1 MEDRM
6 NKRQLKKYEQKLLE
20 AKETLVDRVQK
31 AEVDGRETDAES
43 EARDLA
49 DQASSSYTKELLFSK
64 SNSDRQFLQ
73 KIEDALERIEAGE
86 YGQCSSCE
94 EAIGQKRLEAVPWAR
109 LCIKCQ
115 ELQEEGRL

>member
-1 MEDRM
+1 M
-6 NKRQLKKYEQKLLE
+6 NKRQLQQFRTKLQE
-20 AKETLVDRVQK
+20 AKETLRDRVQK

-73 KIEDALERIEAGE
+73 KIEDALERIEDGDYGE
-86 YGQCSSCE
+86 CSSCE
-94 EAIGQKRLEAVPWAR
+94 EPIGLKRLEAVPWAR

-115 ELQEEGRL
+115 ELQEQGKL

>member
-1 MEDRM
+1 M
-6 NKRQLKKYEQKLLE
+6 NKKQLQRSRNQLLE
-20 AKETLVDRVQK
+20 AKETLVDRVLK
-31 AEVDGRETDAES
+31 AENDGREADAES

-73 KIEDALERIEAGE
+73 KIEDALDRIEKGE
-86 YGQCSSCE
+86 YGECSICE
-94 EAIGQKRLEAVPWAR
+94 EAIGLKRLEAVPWAT

-115 ELQEEGRL
+115 ELQEQGRL

>member
-1 MEDRM
+1 M
-6 NKRQLKKYEQKLLE
+6 NKKHLQQFRLKLLE
-20 AKETLVDRVQK
+20 AKQMLVDRVQK

-73 KIEDALERIEAGE
+73 KIEDALERIEDGE
-86 YGQCSSCE
+86 YGICSSCD
-94 EAIGQKRLEAVPWAR
+94 EAIGLKRLEAVPWAR
-109 LCIKCQ
+109 FCIKCQ
-115 ELQEEGRL
+115 ELQERGRL

>member
-6 NKRQLKKYEQKLLE
+6 KKRQLEHFRKKLQE
-20 AKETLVDRVQK
+20 AKDTLIDRVQK
-31 AEVDGRETDAES
+31 AEVDGRETDAET

-64 SNSDRQFLQ
+64 SNSDRQFLE
-73 KIEDALERIEAGE
+73 KIEDALERIEEGQ

-94 EAIGQKRLEAVPWAR
+94 EAIGLKRLEAVPWAR

-115 ELQEEGRL
+115 ELQEQGKL

>member
-1 MEDRM
+1 M
-6 NKRQLKKYEQKLLE
+6 NKRQLKNFEEKLLE
-20 AKETLVDRVQK
+20 AKQTLVRRVQK
-31 AEVDGRETDAES
+31 AEVDGREADSES

-73 KIEDALERIEAGE
+73 KIEDALELIEAGE
-86 YGQCSSCE
+86 YGKCSSCE
-94 EAIGQKRLEAVPWAR
+94 EAIGLKRLEAVPWAR

-115 ELQEEGRL
+115 ELQEQGKL